1 MSSRVFNRES
11 RERTRKE
18 DEESK
23 QKKGRRRLVA
33 TGARKNSNRESPI
46 LKARLSIILQEFL
59 TTESTKGTKGTKMK
73 ISENFVISV
82 PFVVKI
88 LSFQRSEEESEPRIT
103 LKDAKG

>member
-73 ISENFVISV
+73 TSGSHFVISV
-82 PFVVKI
+82 PFVVKKRTSSTVTPIVVKI
-88 LSFQRSEEESEPRIT
+88 LFPP
-103 LKDAKG
+103 A